1 MSIEIKCSDLLGQ
14 RVGHYQLVEVLG
26 SGGFACVYRGQ
37 WGAGQEV
44 ALKISR
50 RSLDSPESRSD
61 FEREVRIVSR
71 LNHPNIIR
79 LLDYGIYEVELRGQQ
94 LALPYLVMPL
104 APGGSLRQL
113 IPRGQRLPLEQVVTY
128 VQQVAAALQYAHDFR
143 EPDGRA
149 NAVLHLD
156 VKPANM
162 LVGERGQIWLS
173 DFGIA
178 IIGHKTLRAADPQA
192 AAQALLAEEEVWG
205 SPEYMAPERFDGQRR
220 RASDQYALAVT
231 CYEWLAGAPPF
242 SSSAPDLLA
251 RQQELMRLQR
261 TQPPPSL
268 TARFGDIPPAV
279 EAVIFKALAK
289 EPDLRYP
296 SVKAFA
302 EALEQ
307 AVAQSRP
314 SQFSARPAPIPAP
327 IPAPMPTPVAPPP
340 PLSPP
345 PPTPLSTPAP
355 MPTSTPASMPVS
367 PSPAIFLRSQFS
379 LPGAGAVSG
388 TLPAFSP
395 GFLKEPAFSLVPPA
409 VKPAHFFSGH
419 RSFLLL
425 PDFRLFRFTHCLL
438 IVLAGL
444 LFLVTLPQLWPL
456 ILLSIPLMIALFYL
470 SISRRKPLA
479 MQLLALPV
487 ALYYAVSCGQLCIWL
502 IARLGPRL
510 PLLSLVALLPALAA
524 CGAALYSI
532 HRYGVQRLRW

>member
-79 LLDYGIYEVELRGQQ
+79 LLDYGIYEVELHGQQ

-113 IPRGQRLPLEQVVTY
+113 IPRGQRLPLEQVVIY

-149 NAVLHLD
+149 NAILHLD

-192 AAQALLAEEEVWG
+192 AAQAWPTEEAVWG

-279 EAVIFKALAK
+279 EAVILKALAK

-314 SQFSARPAPIPAP
+314 SQFRARPAPG
-327 IPAPMPTPVAPPP
+327 PMTVAPPP

-345 PPTPLSTPAP
+345 PFPPLSTPGP
-355 MPTSTPASMPVS
+355 MPTSTPAS
-367 PSPAIFLRSQFS
+367 PSPAIFLGSQSF

-388 TLPAFSP
+388 TLPAFSA
-395 GFLKEPAFSLVPPA
+395 GFLKEPAFSLVPPVA
-409 VKPAHFFSGH
+409 KPAHFFSGH

-444 LFLVTLPQLWPL
+444 LLLVTLPKLWPL
-456 ILLSIPLMIALFYL
+456 ILLAIPLMIAFFYL

-487 ALYYAVSCGQLCIWL
+487 ALYYAVSCGQLCMWL
-502 IARLGPRL
+502 IARLGPGL

>member
-1 MSIEIKCSDLLGQ
+1 MSIEIKCAELLGR
-14 RVGHYQLVEVLG
+14 RVGHYQLVGVLG
-26 SGGFACVYRGQ
+26 GGGFACVYRGQ

-79 LLDYGIYEVELRGQQ
+79 LLDYGIYEVELHGQQ

-113 IPRGQRLPLEQVVTY
+113 VPRGQRLPLEQVVTY

-149 NAVLHLD
+149 NAILHLD

-192 AAQALLAEEEVWG
+192 ASQMLLAEEEVWG

-307 AVAQSRP
+307 AAAQSRP
-314 SQFSARPAPIPAP
+314 SQSRPTSMPRPTPVSPSSPPSSPPHTPPATPGPIPA
-327 IPAPMPTPVAPPP
+327 
-340 PLSPP
+340 
-345 PPTPLSTPAP
+345 ST
-355 MPTSTPASMPVS
+355 PVS
-367 PSPAIFLRSQFS
+367 PSPAIFLRGPSS
-379 LPGAGAVSG
+379 LPGASAVSG
-388 TLPAFSP
+388 TLPAFSA
-395 GFLKEPAFSLVPPA
+395 GFLKGPAFSLVPPA
-409 VKPAHFFSGH
+409 VKPVHFFSGH

-425 PDFRLFRFTHCLL
+425 PDFRLFRFVHCLL
-438 IVLAGL
+438 IILAGL
-444 LFLVTLPQLWPL
+444 LLLVALPKLWPL
-456 ILLSIPLMIALFYL
+456 ILLSIPLLVALFYL
-470 SISRRKPLA
+470 AISRRKPLA

-487 ALYYAVSCGQLCIWL
+487 ALYYAVSCGQLCMWL
-502 IARLGPRL
+502 IARLWPGL

-524 CGAALYSI
+524 CCAALYSI